1 MSDSWGC
8 MLSTHRYRWN
18 ERDESVRENLT
29 FAEQAALSRRTLAG
43 EGDAEPPRPVEIAST
58 EALVAASLLRELS
71 ARLRHDVTTDAVST
85 DAVQLA
91 DVADELVARLYA
103 ATGMRG

>member
-8 MLSTHRYRWN
+8 MLSTHRYLWN

-43 EGDAEPPRPVEIAST
+43 EGDAEPPRSVEIAST

>member
-43 EGDAEPPRPVEIAST
+43 EGDAEPPRSVEIAST